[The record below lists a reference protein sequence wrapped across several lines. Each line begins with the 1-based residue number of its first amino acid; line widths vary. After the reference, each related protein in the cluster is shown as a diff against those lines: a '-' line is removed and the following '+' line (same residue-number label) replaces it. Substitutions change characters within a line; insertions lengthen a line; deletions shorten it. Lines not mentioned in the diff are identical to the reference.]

1 MNEIIKNYEQ
11 SQIQQI
17 LKSSKVSDFAPG
29 DTVKVNVKI
38 KEGNK
43 ERVQAFQGVCI
54 GKKNNGLNSSFTV
67 RKISS
72 GEGVERVFPLYSN
85 VIDSI
90 ERVKVGDVR
99 RAKLYYL
106 RGLSGKK
113 ARIAERTD
121 GRSYDDNQFVSTIE
135 DAEEISE
142 VSTEEN
148 KSDTPVTDETP
159 KEEVKDTKTEETSS
173 QEAPKSEDNSKEE
186 IKETKSEESLSQ
198 VEPKVEDEPKEE
210 KPVEKKIEEAETKS

>member
-11 SQIQQI
+11 TQIQQI
-17 LKSSKVSDFAPG
+17 LKNSKVTDFGPG

-54 GKKNNGLNSSFTV
+54 GKKNNGLNSSFSV

-90 ERVKVGDVR
+90 ERIKVGDVR

-106 RGLSGKK
+106 RELSGKK

-121 GRSYDDNQFVSTIE
+121 GRAYDDEQFVSTI
-135 DAEEISE
+135 
-142 VSTEEN
+142 
-148 KSDTPVTDETP
+148 KDE
-159 KEEVKDTKTEETSS
+159 EEVVEPS
-173 QEAPKSEDNSKEE
+173 QEAAPSPEPVS
-186 IKETKSEESLSQ
+186 SEE
-198 VEPKVEDEPKEE
+198 VPAETVKEE
-210 KPVEKKIEEAETKS
+210 KVETAPAETTKDEVKKEAPVEEKAAEPEAKS

>member
-17 LKSSKVSDFAPG
+17 LKKSKVTDFGPG

-54 GKKNNGLNSSFTV
+54 GKKNNGLNSSFSV

-85 VIDSI
+85 VIESI
-90 ERVKVGDVR
+90 ERIKVGDVR

-106 RGLSGKK
+106 RELSGKK
-113 ARIAERTD
+113 ARISERTD
-121 GRSYDDNQFVSTIE
+121 GRAYDDEQYVSSIE
-135 DAEEISE
+135 DVVEAPAEKAEDTSSSE
-142 VSTEEN
+142 APTEVVE
-148 KSDTPVTDETP
+148 ETKTEASAP
-159 KEEVKDTKTEETSS
+159 QEESKEEV
-173 QEAPKSEDNSKEE
+173 P
-186 IKETKSEESLSQ
+186 SEE
-198 VEPKVEDEPKEE
+198 KA
-210 KPVEKKIEEAETKS
+210 EEAESKT

>member
-17 LKSSKVSDFAPG
+17 LKNSKVTDFAPG

-67 RKISS
+67 RKVSS

-85 VIDSI
+85 IIDSI
-90 ERVKVGDVR
+90 ERIKVGDVR

-106 RGLSGKK
+106 RNLSGKK
-113 ARIAERTD
+113 ARISERTD
-121 GRSYDDNQFVSTIE
+121 GRSYDDEQYVSTIKDE
-135 DAEEISE
+135 EPVAEEVAQAE
-142 VSTEEN
+142 APVELAPAETAEKLTEASDAPVEEKAVEPEN
-148 KSDTPVTDETP
+148 KS
-159 KEEVKDTKTEETSS
+159 
-173 QEAPKSEDNSKEE
+173 
-186 IKETKSEESLSQ
+186 
-198 VEPKVEDEPKEE
+198 
-210 KPVEKKIEEAETKS
+210 

>member
-1 MNEIIKNYEQ
+1 MEHKMNEIIKNYEQ
-11 SQIQQI
+11 TQIQQI
-17 LKSSKVSDFAPG
+17 LKNSKVTDFGPG

-54 GKKNNGLNSSFTV
+54 GKKNNGLNSSFSV

-90 ERVKVGDVR
+90 ERIKVGDVR

-106 RGLSGKK
+106 RELSGKK

-121 GRSYDDNQFVSTIE
+121 GRAYDDEQFVSTI
-135 DAEEISE
+135 
-142 VSTEEN
+142 
-148 KSDTPVTDETP
+148 KDE
-159 KEEVKDTKTEETSS
+159 EEVVEPS
-173 QEAPKSEDNSKEE
+173 QEAAPSPEPVS
-186 IKETKSEESLSQ
+186 SEE
-198 VEPKVEDEPKEE
+198 VPAETVKEE
-210 KPVEKKIEEAETKS
+210 KVEAAPAETTKDEVKEEAPVEEKAAEPEAKS

>member
-90 ERVKVGDVR
+90 ERIKVGDVR

-121 GRSYDDNQFVSTIE
+121 GRAYDDKQYVSSIE
-135 DAEEISE
+135 DVKE
-142 VSTEEN
+142 VTEEQIEEK
-148 KSDTPVTDETP
+148 KSETPVTEEAP
-159 KEEVKDTKTEETSS
+159 VEAAKESKTEEASPQGDS
-173 QEAPKSEDNSKEE
+173 NAKE
-186 IKETKSEESLSQ
+186 
-198 VEPKVEDEPKEE
+198 EPKEE
-210 KPVEKKIEEAETKS
+210 IPAEKKAEEAETKS

>member
-1 MNEIIKNYEQ
+1 MEHNMNEIIKNYEQ

-17 LKSSKVSDFAPG
+17 LKNSKVTDFAPG

-90 ERVKVGDVR
+90 ERIKVGDVR

-106 RGLSGKK
+106 RELSGKK

-121 GRSYDDNQFVSTIE
+121 GRSYDDDQYISTIKDVE
-135 DAEEISE
+135 VAPEETPATEEAPVAVEEKVEAAPQEEAKEEAPAAPEEAPAASEEAPAEE
-142 VSTEEN
+142 
-148 KSDTPVTDETP
+148 P
-159 KEEVKDTKTEETSS
+159 
-173 QEAPKSEDNSKEE
+173 EAKN
-186 IKETKSEESLSQ
+186 
-198 VEPKVEDEPKEE
+198 
-210 KPVEKKIEEAETKS
+210 

>member
-90 ERVKVGDVR
+90 ERIKVGDVR

-121 GRSYDDNQFVSTIE
+121 GRAYDDKQYVSSIE
-135 DAEEISE
+135 DVKE
-142 VSTEEN
+142 VTEEQIEEK
-148 KSDTPVTDETP
+148 KSDTPVTEEAP
-159 KEEVKDTKTEETSS
+159 VEAAKETKTEEASH
-173 QEAPKSEDNSKEE
+173 QEDSKA
-186 IKETKSEESLSQ
+186 KE
-198 VEPKVEDEPKEE
+198 EPKEE
-210 KPVEKKIEEAETKS
+210 IAAEKKAEEAETKS

>member
-17 LKSSKVSDFAPG
+17 LKNSKVTDFGPG
-29 DTVKVNVKI
+29 DTIKVNVKI

-54 GKKNNGLNSSFTV
+54 GKKNNGLNSSFSV

-85 VIDSI
+85 VIESI
-90 ERVKVGDVR
+90 ERIKVGDVR

-106 RGLSGKK
+106 RELSGKK
-113 ARIAERTD
+113 ARISERTD
-121 GRSYDDNQFVSTIE
+121 GRAYDDEQYISTIE
-135 DAEEISE
+135 DDVKAPVDQTEDNTPSEKTVVEEA
-142 VSTEEN
+142 
-148 KSDTPVTDETP
+148 PVEAA
-159 KEEVKDTKTEETSS
+159 EEVKTEASAIQEET
-173 QEAPKSEDNSKEE
+173 KEE
-186 IKETKSEESLSQ
+186 IKEETPSEEKTEE
-198 VEPKVEDEPKEE
+198 VES
-210 KPVEKKIEEAETKS
+210 KS

>member
-11 SQIQQI
+11 TQIQQI
-17 LKSSKVSDFAPG
+17 LKNSKVTDFGPG

-54 GKKNNGLNSSFTV
+54 GKKNNGLNSSFSV

-90 ERVKVGDVR
+90 ERIKVGDVR

-106 RGLSGKK
+106 RELSGKK

-121 GRSYDDNQFVSTIE
+121 GRAYDDEQFVSTIKDE
-135 DAEEISE
+135 VVVEE
-142 VSTEEN
+142 
-148 KSDTPVTDETP
+148 P
-159 KEEVKDTKTEETSS
+159 S
-173 QEAPKSEDNSKEE
+173 QEAAASSES
-186 IKETKSEESLSQ
+186 SVS
-198 VEPKVEDEPKEE
+198 DEAPAEVVKEE
-210 KPVEKKIEEAETKS
+210 KVETAPAETTKDEVKEEAPAEEKAAEPESKS

>member
-90 ERVKVGDVR
+90 ERIKVGDVR

-121 GRSYDDNQFVSTIE
+121 GRAYDDKQYVSSIE
-135 DAEEISE
+135 DVKE
-142 VSTEEN
+142 VTEEQIEEK
-148 KSDTPVTDETP
+148 KSEAPVTGEAP
-159 KEEVKDTKTEETSS
+159 VEAAKETKTEEASP
-173 QEAPKSEDNSKEE
+173 QEDSKA
-186 IKETKSEESLSQ
+186 KE
-198 VEPKVEDEPKEE
+198 EPKEE
-210 KPVEKKIEEAETKS
+210 IPAEKKAEEAETKS

>member
-1 MNEIIKNYEQ
+1 MEYTMNEIIKNYEQ

-17 LKSSKVSDFAPG
+17 LKNSKVTDFAPG

-90 ERVKVGDVR
+90 ERIKVGDVR

-106 RGLSGKK
+106 RNLSGKK

-121 GRSYDDNQFVSTIE
+121 GRSYDDDQYVSTIKDE
-135 DAEEISE
+135 EPVVEEAATEVAAEETAQAE
-142 VSTEEN
+142 APVETAAAETAEQPTEEPAAPVEENPAEPEN
-148 KSDTPVTDETP
+148 KS
-159 KEEVKDTKTEETSS
+159 
-173 QEAPKSEDNSKEE
+173 
-186 IKETKSEESLSQ
+186 
-198 VEPKVEDEPKEE
+198 
-210 KPVEKKIEEAETKS
+210 

>member
-1 MNEIIKNYEQ
+1 MEHTMNEIIKNYEQ

-90 ERVKVGDVR
+90 ERIKVGDVR

-121 GRSYDDNQFVSTIE
+121 GRAYDDKQYVSSIE
-135 DAEEISE
+135 DVKE
-142 VSTEEN
+142 VTEEQIEEK
-148 KSDTPVTDETP
+148 KSDTPVTEEAP
-159 KEEVKDTKTEETSS
+159 VEAAKETKTEALSP
-173 QEAPKSEDNSKEE
+173 QEDSKAKEELKEE
-186 IKETKSEESLSQ
+186 ISA
-198 VEPKVEDEPKEE
+198 E
-210 KPVEKKIEEAETKS
+210 KNAEEAETKS

>member
-90 ERVKVGDVR
+90 ERIKVGDVR

-121 GRSYDDNQFVSTIE
+121 GRAYDDKQYVSSIE
-135 DAEEISE
+135 DVKEVIEEQIEEKKSE
-142 VSTEEN
+142 IPVTEEA
-148 KSDTPVTDETP
+148 PVEAA
-159 KEEVKDTKTEETSS
+159 KETKTEVASP
-173 QEAPKSEDNSKEE
+173 QEDSKH
-186 IKETKSEESLSQ
+186 KE
-198 VEPKVEDEPKEE
+198 EPKEE
-210 KPVEKKIEEAETKS
+210 IPAEKKAEEAETKS

>member
-90 ERVKVGDVR
+90 ERIKVGDVR

-121 GRSYDDNQFVSTIE
+121 GRAYDDKQYVSSIE
-135 DAEEISE
+135 DVKEVIEEQIEEKKSE
-142 VSTEEN
+142 
-148 KSDTPVTDETP
+148 TPVTEEAP
-159 KEEVKDTKTEETSS
+159 VEVAKETKTEAASP
-173 QEAPKSEDNSKEE
+173 QEDSKPKE
-186 IKETKSEESLSQ
+186 
-198 VEPKVEDEPKEE
+198 EPKEE
-210 KPVEKKIEEAETKS
+210 IPAEKKAEEAETKS

>member
-11 SQIQQI
+11 TQIQQI
-17 LKSSKVSDFAPG
+17 LKNSKVTDFGPG

-54 GKKNNGLNSSFTV
+54 GKKNNGLNSSFSV

-90 ERVKVGDVR
+90 ERIKVGDVR

-106 RGLSGKK
+106 RELSGKK

-121 GRSYDDNQFVSTIE
+121 GRAYDDEQFVSTI
-135 DAEEISE
+135 
-142 VSTEEN
+142 
-148 KSDTPVTDETP
+148 KDE
-159 KEEVKDTKTEETSS
+159 EEVVEPS
-173 QEAPKSEDNSKEE
+173 QEAAPSPEPVS
-186 IKETKSEESLSQ
+186 SEELSAET
-198 VEPKVEDEPKEE
+198 VKEE
-210 KPVEKKIEEAETKS
+210 KVETAPAETTKDEVKEEAPVEEKAAEPEAKS

>member
-1 MNEIIKNYEQ
+1 MEYTMNEIIKNYEQ

-17 LKSSKVSDFAPG
+17 LKNSKVTDFAPG

-90 ERVKVGDVR
+90 ERIKVGDVR

-106 RGLSGKK
+106 RNLSGKK

-121 GRSYDDNQFVSTIE
+121 GRSYDDDQYVSTIKDE
-135 DAEEISE
+135 EPVAEEAATE
-142 VSTEEN
+142 VTAEETAQAEAPVEAAAAETAEQPTEELAAPVEENPAEPEN
-148 KSDTPVTDETP
+148 KS
-159 KEEVKDTKTEETSS
+159 
-173 QEAPKSEDNSKEE
+173 
-186 IKETKSEESLSQ
+186 
-198 VEPKVEDEPKEE
+198 
-210 KPVEKKIEEAETKS
+210 